1 MQNGQRSSR
10 GRLIT
15 ILVAAAFVA
24 GCGKGFIP
32 EPAYQPTAIPA
43 DVNELFELSGNAD
56 SETVWVLEQGGP
68 SHMLDDFGTLS
79 EIFRN
84 YRDYEDVQLA
94 LVHQTLTLNH
104 DLAPRHAEF
113 SLAELQAEVD
123 VSVEILHRTIKHFRD
138 QSKRV
143 VVIGHSYGAFLT
155 ARYLAQHGPDAAD
168 RYLIMAGRLDMPE
181 EVVNGFLMGMPYYF
195 RDGVTPTQF
204 PPLPGTRTDQEL
216 MEMRIAGATGHDRY
230 TKRLADTDLRQV
242 IYVYGTQDN
251 LVGRLTDDEVGFLKS
266 RGATVI
272 ALQGGHHTSMLED
285 VEAAQ
290 RISEALQE

>member
-32 EPAYQPTAIPA
+32 EPPYQATAIPA
-43 DVNELFELSGNAD
+43 DVTELFVLSGNAD
-56 SETVWVLEQGGP
+56 SETVWILEQGGP
-68 SHMLDDFGTLS
+68 SHMLDENPSQYFVNFS
-79 EIFRN
+79 
-84 YRDYEDVQLA
+84 DYEDVQFA
-94 LVHQTLTLNH
+94 HVHQTLTLNQE
-104 DLAPRHAEF
+104 LAPRYEEF

-138 QSKRV
+138 QGKRV
-143 VVIGHSYGAFLT
+143 VVIGHSYGAFLM
-155 ARYLAQHGPDAAD
+155 ARYLSHHGPDAAD
-168 RYLIMAGRLDMPE
+168 RYLIMAGRLDMPK
-181 EVVNGFLMGMPYYF
+181 VVVDGFLMGMPYYF
-195 RDGVTPTQF
+195 ADGVTPTQYPPF
-204 PPLPGTRTDQEL
+204 PVPRTDQDY

-230 TKRLADTDLRQV
+230 TERLADTDLRKV
-242 IYVYGTQDN
+242 IYVYGTLDDA
-251 LVGRLTDDEVGFLKS
+251 VGRLSDDEVSFLES

-272 ALQGGHHTSMLED
+272 ALQGGHHTSMFED